1 MRILSLFLLLH
12 VMLFATT
19 SVEKKIDKSQKNLQ
33 TKAVSQKTI
42 GRKLSEV
49 AKDIQKEQKNLTN
62 IKSQTVALKK
72 SIVKNENIVKNKE
85 IGLKELTSQ
94 NTKLTRD
101 KKELETRI
109 IKIIAEDLSFYL
121 ISDKKYQDSIDS
133 ILVEEAV
140 NKISIIMQKEIAGL
154 SKEYKAINEKI
165 DKQNLQIKGIKSS
178 IKEQKDKRVR
188 YSALQTSKERSIKK
202 LNSKEKS
209 YKNRLLK
216 IKKERNKLRSTLKKL
231 KIIKDKE
238 DKAKLEKRAEPV
250 KRTED
255 DARVSK
261 KMTVR
266 QIGSSFQNSR
276 VKRYRGKKTIAPLDD
291 FTIKRKFG
299 KYTDPIYKIKIF
311 NESVVLAPKKPNAKV
326 RNVLSGRVVFAKDT
340 AVLDKV
346 IIVENSYGIHTVY
359 ANLSRIAPTVEVG
372 KRVKKGYVI
381 GRVQN
386 SLSFEVT
393 QKSYH
398 INPMELI
405 RH

>member
-19 SVEKKIDKSQKNLQ
+19 SVEEKIDKSQKNLQ

-85 IGLKELTSQ
+85 IGLKELISQ

-165 DKQNLQIKGIKSS
+165 DKQNLQIKGIKSY

-238 DKAKLEKRAEPV
+238 DKAKMEKRAEPV

-255 DARVSK
+255 DARISK

-346 IIVENSYGIHTVY
+346 IIVENSYGIHTIY